1 MCEQGFGTPVKTLRP
16 APRFGCFHTD
26 GAVNMCE
33 QGFSTP
39 VKTLR
44 PAPRFGCFHTDGAV
58 NMCEQGF
65 GTLSYRRCRK
75 AIQAKALKLP
85 KKQACIL

>member
-1 MCEQGFGTPVKTLRP
+1 MCEQGFG
-16 APRFGCFHTD
+16 
-26 GAVNMCE
+26 
-33 QGFSTP
+33 TP

-85 KKQACIL
+85 KKASMYIMKHSFLFGPHT